1 MTRHAVA
8 FREQQQSAEGGMSS
22 HKQVPFKVRRVVT
35 GHDNAGKAVVVED
48 GPAPNTFELH
58 ENVFFAELW
67 STSDA
72 PAAVDNG
79 ADPTSGPHALKPPQ
93 RGSVFRIVSHPP
105 ESEGSAISRQQ
116 ATEIFTSLG
125 SAESSLATED
135 DPHPMMHR
143 TETVDFGVV
152 LEGRIH
158 LVLDD
163 SEVELARGDVI
174 VQRGTRHA
182 WVNRSDSPCI
192 IAFVLLDGK
201 FAPAL
206 HSGQAE

>member
-1 MTRHAVA
+1 MARHAIA

-22 HKQVPFKVRRVVT
+22 RKQVSFKVRRVVT
-35 GHDNAGKAVVVED
+35 GHDDAGKAVVVED

-67 STSDA
+67 STADA
-72 PAAVDNG
+72 PVAVDNG
-79 ADPTSGPHALKPPQ
+79 ADPTSGPLALKPPQ

-105 ESEGSAISRQQ
+105 EDDGNTISKQQ
-116 ATEIFTSLG
+116 AAEIFSSLG
-125 SAESSLATED
+125 SAESSLATDD
-135 DPHPMMHR
+135 DPHSMMHR

-152 LEGRIH
+152 LEGRIC

-163 SEVELARGDVI
+163 SEIALARGDVVI
-174 VQRGTRHA
+174 QRGTRHA
-182 WVNRSDSPCI
+182 WVNRSDSPCVM
-192 IAFVLLDGK
+192 AFVLLDGK

-206 HSGQAE
+206 HNGRAE